1 MIYSFDLE
9 EKELGK
15 LAEPP
20 LKPYKTNQVFQVQ
33 FSYTYDFDKQDWH
46 INPIGHIEIISIENK
61 ETRIIQA
68 ACEFDEEFKLN
79 LSLAAYEYL
88 QNNKLLL
95 YHNIIPLY
103 QYGVRFSNPHHI
115 KNIQKAQVIPFKK

>member
-1 MIYSFDLE
+1 M
-9 EKELGK
+9 
-15 LAEPP
+15 
-20 LKPYKTNQVFQVQ
+20 FQVQ

-61 ETRIIQA
+61 ETRIIQT
-68 ACEFDEEFKLN
+68 ACELDDEFKLN

-88 QNNKLLL
+88 QSNKLLP
-95 YHNIIPLY
+95 YRNIIPLY

-115 KNIQKAQVIPFKK
+115 KNIHKAHIISFKK